1 MLALIRIADSES
13 DITMAASKVPSKSEV
28 NMAAPQVTAAVPFML
43 PVADGGR
50 GDSDSSDMEWW
61 MQEAKAEDEGSE
73 ATAEEPPPKKVTCV
87 LTKLSVL

>member
-1 MLALIRIADSES
+1 MIRITGSES
-13 DITMAASKVPSKSEV
+13 DITVSEPEI
-28 NMAAPQVTAAVPFML
+28 NMQAPQVTSAVPFML
-43 PVADGGR
+43 PVADGGC

-61 MQEAKAEDEGSE
+61 MQEAEGSE